1 MATKRKVSYELTQDD
16 IKTVREA
23 SEYWDKHDVF
33 ESGEPEEV
41 KFDIRIRKSRYYVLL
56 DNDIAKEISRV
67 SRSKKQPVRVLV
79 NQLLK
84 QSLSHAA
91 Y

>member
-1 MATKRKVSYELTQDD
+1 MATRKKIRYELSQDD
-16 IKTVREA
+16 IKTVRES

-33 ESGEPEEV
+33 EFGEPKEV

-56 DNDIAKEISRV
+56 DNDIAREIGRV

-91 Y
+91 